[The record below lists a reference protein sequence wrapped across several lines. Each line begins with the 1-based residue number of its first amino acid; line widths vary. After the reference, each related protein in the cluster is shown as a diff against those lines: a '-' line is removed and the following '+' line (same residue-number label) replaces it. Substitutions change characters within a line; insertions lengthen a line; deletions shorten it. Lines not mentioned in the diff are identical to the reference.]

1 MPKLHSHRVKL
12 VGVDGQ
18 EQAVIFDIEAEG
30 VHLLTKNA
38 QVSPT
43 FQPQLAAWC
52 GHVSAHIT
60 YVRLDQHF
68 DIRLCSILRGSLL
81 K

>member
-38 QVSPT
+38 QVSPA
-43 FQPQLAAWC
+43 FQQRLAAWC
-52 GHVSAHIT
+52 GHVCAHIT
-60 YVRLDQHF
+60 YVRLDQQS

-81 K
+81 R